1 MQTESS
7 DDKERLSSIIQSSQD
22 AIISKKFD
30 GTITSWNTSAER
42 IFGYTAAEAI
52 GQNIC
57 FIIPDEL
64 LPEEKD
70 IIAKVKGGGVIEHY
84 ETIRKTKNGE
94 RILIS
99 LTVSG
104 IKDGNGNIIGVSKI
118 ARDITFEKQAEEKQ
132 AILAAIVD
140 SSDDAIISKT
150 LDGIITSWNHSA
162 QKMFG
167 FTDAEAI
174 GRHISLIIPPE
185 RIQEETVII
194 NNIRG
199 GNRIDHFDTV
209 RVSKS
214 GQKIN
219 ISLTVSPVKNKS
231 GKIIGASKIARDVTQ
246 RIEAELKQQL
256 YTEKLQELN
265 KYKDEFMAMASHE
278 LKTPVT
284 VVKAN
289 LQIVQ
294 QLLKDNR
301 NLDFINKT
309 LKQVDKLSD
318 FITNLLDI
326 SKIQVGKLQL
336 NHSRF
341 DLNILL
347 KEISDNIQQT
357 TSTHTIILT
366 EAGKQL
372 FAYADKD
379 RLDQVIINLL
389 TNAIKYSPDAKD
401 IFVDARKNN
410 GQIIVSIKDNGIGI
424 PQEDIENIFSR
435 FYRVGGL
442 AATFAGS
449 GIGLYISAEIIKQH
463 GGKIWAESKIGEGSV
478 FYFSIP
484 ASE

>member
-7 DDKERLSSIIQSSQD
+7 EDKERLSSIIQSSQD
-22 AIISKKFD
+22 AIISKEFD
-30 GTITSWNTSAER
+30 GTITSWNTAAER

-52 GQNIC
+52 GQNIS
-57 FIIPDEL
+57 FLIPDEL

-94 RILIS
+94 RISIS

-104 IKDGNGNIIGVSKI
+104 IKDGKGNIVGVSKI

-132 AILAAIVD
+132 AILAAIVN

-150 LDGIITSWNHSA
+150 LDGIITSWNYAA

-167 FTDAEAI
+167 YTNAEAI

-194 NNIRG
+194 NNIRS

-219 ISLTVSPVKNKS
+219 ISLTVSPVKNNS

-246 RIEAELKQQL
+246 RIEADRKQQL

-284 VVKAN
+284 VIKAN

-294 QLLKDNR
+294 QLLQGNR

-309 LKQVDKLSD
+309 LKQIDKLSD

-336 NHSRF
+336 NPSRF

-347 KEISDNIQQT
+347 KEITDNIQQT
-357 TSTHTIILT
+357 TSTHTIILA

-389 TNAIKYSPDAKD
+389 TNAIKYSPNAKD
-401 IFVDARKNN
+401 IFVDACKNN

-424 PQEDIENIFSR
+424 PQEDIGNIFYR

>member
-1 MQTESS
+1 MSS
-7 DDKERLSSIIQSSQD
+7 KIQSSQD
-22 AIISKKFD
+22 AIISKEFD
-30 GTITSWNTSAER
+30 GTITSWNTAAER

-52 GQNIC
+52 GQNIS
-57 FIIPDEL
+57 FLIPDEL

-94 RILIS
+94 RISIS

-104 IKDGNGNIIGVSKI
+104 IKDGKGNIVGVSKI

-132 AILAAIVD
+132 AILAAIVN

-150 LDGIITSWNHSA
+150 LDGIITSWNYAA

-167 FTDAEAI
+167 YTNAEAI

-194 NNIRG
+194 NNIRS

-219 ISLTVSPVKNKS
+219 ISLTVSPVKNNS

-246 RIEAELKQQL
+246 RIEADRKQQL

-284 VVKAN
+284 VIKAN

-294 QLLKDNR
+294 QLLQGNR

-309 LKQVDKLSD
+309 LKQIDKLSD

-336 NHSRF
+336 NPSRF

-347 KEISDNIQQT
+347 KEITDNIQQT
-357 TSTHTIILT
+357 TSTHTIILA

-389 TNAIKYSPDAKD
+389 TNAIKYSPNAKD
-401 IFVDARKNN
+401 IFVDACKNN

-424 PQEDIENIFSR
+424 PQEDIGNIFYR